1 MCNTTEKNHSVHTTS
16 SPPCLKILNTTLPIA
31 PVELHTTTT
40 LPPAAKEYL
49 CFQINGRYYYSTQSV
64 KSWIIDNSVYY
75 ILCIEKSEQQCVVI
89 KGMLHSP
96 RLEDHMKKIVI
107 DK

>member
-1 MCNTTEKNHSVHTTS
+1 MTT
-16 SPPCLKILNTTLPIA
+16 LNTTLPIA
-31 PVELHTTTT
+31 PVDLQKKQ

-89 KGMLHSP
+89 KGMLQSP
-96 RLEDHMKKIVI
+96 RLEDL
-107 DK
+107 